1 MAYNDR
7 NNDKKPSFPIG
18 EFSGEGNMVD
28 DPKELPSSG
37 DSAFI
42 GFKVAF
48 NSRNYKEYDGSLFVN
63 CTASGLTAERIL
75 ADGHKGK
82 QVIVTGDL
90 FVDEPWENKE
100 GDLIPSY
107 SMKVRKIGES
117 WKWPEKNSGGGG
129 SRRSRDDSDDEPR
142 GRSGRSSR
150 GSSDDDEPRGRSGR
164 TSTRSSDDDEP
175 RGRSGRSSRTEEPAD
190 EPRGRSGRS
199 SRGSSDEEPR
209 GGRTRRTRGEVEN
222 NGDSVDD

>member
-7 NNDKKPSFPIG
+7 NNDRKPSFPIG
-18 EFSGEGNMVD
+18 EFTGEGNMVE

-42 GFKVAF
+42 AFKVAF
-48 NSRNYKEYDGSLFVN
+48 NSRNYKEFEGSFFVG
-63 CTASGLTAERIL
+63 CTASGPTAERIL

-82 QVIVTGDL
+82 QVMVRGEL

-100 GDLIPSY
+100 GDLVPSY
-107 SMKVRKIGES
+107 SMKVKSIGES
-117 WKWPEKNSGGGG
+117 WKWPEKNAGGGSG
-129 SRRSRDDSDDEPR
+129 SRRSRGD
-142 GRSGRSSR
+142 
-150 GSSDDDEPRGRSGR
+150 
-164 TSTRSSDDDEP
+164 DDDEP
-175 RGRSGRSSRTEEPAD
+175 RGRSGRSSSRGGDDDEPRGRSGRSARTEDAD

-199 SRGSSDEEPR
+199 SRDEAPADEPR
-209 GGRTRRTRGEVEN
+209 GRTRSSRGGDDDEPRGRTRRSRGSVED

>member
-1 MAYNDR
+1 MAYDR

-18 EFSGEGNMVD
+18 EFTGEGNMVE

-48 NSRNYKEYDGSLFVN
+48 NSRNYKEYEGSFFVG
-63 CTASGLTAERIL
+63 CTASGPTAERIL
-75 ADGHKGK
+75 ADGRKGK
-82 QVIVTGDL
+82 QVFITGDL
-90 FVDEPWENKE
+90 FVDEPWENKD
-100 GDLIPSY
+100 GDLVPSY

-117 WKWPEKNSGGGG
+117 WKWPEKNSGGGSS
-129 SRRSRDDSDDEPR
+129 SRRSRDDDDEPR

-164 TSTRSSDDDEP
+164 SS
-175 RGRSGRSSRTEEPAD
+175 RSSRDEEPAD

-199 SRGSSDEEPR
+199 SRGSSDDEPR
-209 GGRTRRTRGEVEN
+209 GRTRRSSRGEVSN
-222 NGDSVDD
+222 HGDDVDD